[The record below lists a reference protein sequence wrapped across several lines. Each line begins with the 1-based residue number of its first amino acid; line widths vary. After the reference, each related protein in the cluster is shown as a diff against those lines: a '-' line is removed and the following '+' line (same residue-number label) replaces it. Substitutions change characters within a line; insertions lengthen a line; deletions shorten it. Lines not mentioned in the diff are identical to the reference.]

1 MEILASE
8 ENIYS
13 CLFFKNRNMDYD
25 LLNNYVECQVIMRK
39 YLPRGLK
46 E

>member
-8 ENIYS
+8 QNIAV
-13 CLFFKNRNMDYD
+13 FFLKNINMDCD

-39 YLPRGLK
+39 PFPRGLK